1 MPMLV
6 GFTSVVSPGTIQNYF
21 MERRDAETGR
31 LQTPNGRNQP
41 MRNQLNTL
49 IAVSGLALTMCTA
62 TTLAQVAPP
71 PTKPAEQP
79 QTAPTAEPKPAAP
92 VAAQRPTPQ
101 DSKGATVGKLPTNI
115 PYPPLANKGSD
126 GKIIRLKELPDI
138 LALRANPTV
147 GPASVEEIMPVLY
160 GRRARFEMLTVNSLD
175 LYWEL
180 TSGAIDNL
188 SMGNLKELT
197 RIGEMVKPLV
207 GKTTLSE
214 ELTNRGILTRVQGGM
229 NKHIVQ
235 EYKKAVGDE
244 IQVLEGD
251 NSLDSFMKFVLNDSI
266 QESKLAYQALLAELI
281 PQVDAVAAKAGVN
294 SSAVNALRGAQ
305 APITGE
311 PLQIE
316 AQINAFD
323 KLFRQLSVNEG
334 IALLSAMREMRE
346 NPNVSPFI
354 KPIDVMHPRKTI
366 MEANKMGVIVETGE
380 EMDAKE
386 AEKRKLRQEIKA
398 ERAAAEQAAKEAEE
412 KAKNEAGNKDE
423 PATEK
428 PESEG

>member
-1 MPMLV
+1 
-6 GFTSVVSPGTIQNYF
+6 
-21 MERRDAETGR
+21 
-31 LQTPNGRNQP
+31 

-49 IAVSGLALTMCTA
+49 IAVSGLALTMCSA

-79 QTAPTAEPKPAAP
+79 QSAPTAAPKPAAP
-92 VAAQRPTPQ
+92 AAANKPKPTVQ
-101 DSKGATVGKLPTNI
+101 DATGATVGKLPTNI
-115 PYPPLANKGSD
+115 PYPPLANIGPD

-147 GPASVEEIMPVLY
+147 GPASVEDIMPVLY
-160 GRRARFEMLTVNSLD
+160 GRRARFEMLTINSLD

-180 TSGAIDNL
+180 TNGAIDNL

-214 ELTNRGILTRVQGGM
+214 ELTNRGILSRVQGGM

-266 QESKLAYQALLAELI
+266 QESKLAYQALLGELI
-281 PQVDAVAAKAGVN
+281 PQVDAVAAKAGIN

-334 IALLSAMREMRE
+334 IAMLNAMREMRE

-354 KPIDVMHPRKTI
+354 KKIDVLHPRKSI
-366 MEANKMGVIVETGE
+366 MENSKLGVIVESGE
-380 EMDAKE
+380 ELDAKE
-386 AEKRKLRQEIKA
+386 AKKRELRQEIKA

-412 KAKNEAGNKDE
+412 KAKNEAGNTDE

-428 PESEG
+428 PESED

>member
-1 MPMLV
+1 MKPAC
-6 GFTSVVSPGTIQNYF
+6 FVSAQSLKQGVK
-21 MERRDAETGR
+21 RRH
-31 LQTPNGRNQP
+31 NGRNQP

-49 IAVSGLALTMCTA
+49 LAASGLAIGLLSTSA
-62 TTLAQVAPP
+62 LAQVAPP
-71 PTKPAEQP
+71 PTKETKEPAKTVP
-79 QTAPTAEPKPAAP
+79 AATPAQTAQPTAAPKP
-92 VAAQRPTPQ
+92 RNN
-101 DSKGATVGKLPTNI
+101 SSEMKVGQLPTNI
-115 PYPPLANKGSD
+115 PYPPLATKGAD

-147 GPASVEEIMPVLY
+147 GPASVEKIMPVLY
-160 GRRARFEMLTVNSLD
+160 GRRARFEMLTINSLD

-180 TSGAIDNL
+180 TGGAIDNL
-188 SMGNLKELT
+188 SMGDLKGLT
-197 RIGEMVKPLV
+197 RIGDMVKPLV

-214 ELTNRGILTRVQGGM
+214 ELTNRGILSRVQGGM
-229 NKHIVQ
+229 NKHITQ

-266 QESKLAYQALLAELI
+266 HESKLAYQALLAELI
-281 PQVDAVAAKAGVN
+281 PQVDQVAAKAGVN

-323 KLFRQLSVNEG
+323 KLFRQLNVNEA
-334 IALLSAMREMRE
+334 IAMLNAMREMRE

-354 KPIDVMHPRKTI
+354 KEIDVMHPRKSI
-366 MEANKMGVIVETGE
+366 LDNNKMGVKVKTGE
-380 EMDAKE
+380 EMDAE
-386 AEKRKLRQEIKA
+386 QAEQRRIRQEIKA
-398 ERAAAEQAAKEAEE
+398 EQEALEKAKKEAEE
-412 KAKNEAGNKDE
+412 AGAADE
-423 PATEK
+423 PA
-428 PESEG
+428 SDD